1 MQTSGAPNVA
11 ESKLDFRHLTV
22 AERIQLVED
31 LWDSIADAPEVLEL
45 TESQRAE
52 IDRRLEAHRENPD
65 DVIPWETLRRELL
78 HGD

>member
-1 MQTSGAPNVA
+1 MADP
-11 ESKLDFRHLTV
+11 KLDFEHLTV

-45 TESQRAE
+45 TDAQRAE
-52 IDRRLEAHRENPD
+52 LDRRLEAHRETPGD
-65 DVIPWETLRRELL
+65 TIRWETLRRELL